1 MGLAGALTVAATAA
15 AALTLLPALL
25 GLFGHRVGR
34 RWTRVGRRWT
44 RVGRRPTGGGGAV
57 GGAVG
62 GRWGRWATHL
72 DRHRLGYAV
81 GATAVLLAIAAP
93 VLALR
98 LGTPDDGNQPTDWP
112 QRRAYDRVAV
122 AFGPGWNGPLV
133 VAMTA
138 PGDGATERL
147 ATALARDPE
156 VAVVS
161 PPRRS
166 ADGAVALLT
175 VVPRH
180 APQDAQVADL
190 VHRIRAD
197 LPPGAAVGGT
207 AAFMIDLADSVAERL
222 PWVVVGVILAAALLL
237 LAMFRA
243 PLVALK
249 AAVMAVLSVGA
260 AYGVI
265 VAVFQWGWG
274 LSLLGVDRPV
284 PIMSVVPMLLF
295 AVLFGLSMDYEVF
308 LLASIREAYDAGG
321 DPRRSVAA
329 GLAATGG
336 VITAAATIMAVVF
349 LSFVMIDD
357 VLVKMI
363 GVGLAVAVVVDATV
377 IRTVL
382 APAVMSL
389 LGHRA
394 WLPGG
399 RRSTPDAGDR
409 GIQREPAPPVGAG
422 SPG

>member
-1 MGLAGALTVAATAA
+1 VQAA
-15 AALTLLPALL
+15 AAD
-25 GLFGHRVGR
+25 
-34 RWTRVGRRWT
+34 
-44 RVGRRPTGGGGAV
+44 
-57 GGAVG
+57 G
-62 GRWGRWATHL
+62 GRWERWAAHL
-72 DRHRLGYAV
+72 DRRRLGYAV
-81 GATAVLLAIAAP
+81 GATALLLAVAAP

-122 AFGPGWNGPLV
+122 AFGPGWNGPLL
-133 VAMTA
+133 VAVTSPATGA
-138 PGDGATERL
+138 PERI
-147 ATALARDPE
+147 AAALARDPE

-207 AAFMIDLADSVAERL
+207 AAFMIDLADSIAERL
-222 PWVVVGVILAAALLL
+222 PWVVIGVILAAALLL

-249 AAVMAVLSVGA
+249 AAIMATLSVGA

-308 LLASIREAYDAGG
+308 LLASIREAYDTGG
-321 DPRRSVAA
+321 DPRRAVAA

-349 LSFVMIDD
+349 LSFAMIDD
-357 VLVKMI
+357 VLVKMV

-394 WLPGG
+394 WWRPG
-399 RRSTPDAGDR
+399 RPSTPVAGDR
-409 GIQREPAPPVGAG
+409 RTQREPAPPVGAG